1 MSFLFHFFIH
11 VFMTVNQCNR
21 YCQCFASNTHCSFAC
36 QCSSCNNSER
46 HEETRQHAI
55 RLILERNPNAFDSKF
70 KKGGGTVEGGGA
82 LHKTGCKCRKSMCLK
97 KYCEC
102 FQAGVHCSQTCSCL
116 NCLNTPDPGIP
127 DGMPLSH
134 QMTDVQYKPNMIRQV
149 TEDASGGPALS
160 QGSNGSIMTEQTIKW
175 EQTDENG
182 VKVEGSND
190 IPPSNMGASK
200 PPLPNF
206 SGAKRKRESPT
217 MKFTPLPG
225 SVEGANQLRSASKT
239 MPKTRSASPNS
250 MNIASA
256 LALLAGPAQSSP
268 HRTTASHP
276 PPAGKKVAIKTKST
290 YPPRDVTSSEDDN
303 ILSDVTNESPISA
316 DSLTSQDFGRKD
328 SIDESLSSSS
338 ETSSDK
344 GGERK
349 FRRGDKGTAGWTGT
363 LKVVGV
369 ALN

>member
-1 MSFLFHFFIH
+1 MNANDH
-11 VFMTVNQCNR
+11 NR

-70 KKGGGTVEGGGA
+70 KKGGGTVESGGA

-116 NCLNTPDPGIP
+116 NCLNTPDPGVP
-127 DGMPLSH
+127 DGMPVSH
-134 QMTDVQYKPNMIRQV
+134 QMSNLQYKPDMIRQV
-149 TEDASGGPALS
+149 TEDNTAPGMIPTLS
-160 QGSNGSIMTEQTIKW
+160 QGSNGSIMMEQTIKW
-175 EQTDENG
+175 EQMNETG
-182 VKVEGSND
+182 IKLEGSD
-190 IPPSNMGASK
+190 GIQPSNVGASK
-200 PPLPNF
+200 PPLPNL
-206 SGAKRKRESPT
+206 SAGAKRKRESPA

-225 SVEGANQLRSASKT
+225 SVDQMRSASKT

-250 MNIASA
+250 MTIASA

-276 PPAGKKVAIKTKST
+276 PPAGKKVAIKTKGT
-290 YPPRDVTSSEDDN
+290 YPRDVTSSEDDN

-316 DSLTSQDFGRKD
+316 DSLTSQDFGRKY
-328 SIDESLSSSS
+328 SMDESSTSS